1 MTKPGQI
8 LHRPKISK
16 HDRNLS
22 FYSPKLSLCILAIC
36 VTLFVLLQIQSL
48 HLHAPNIDPPT
59 SPSSSWSLLQQ
70 WQKLVFDKNLVSPN
84 NIGKDLE
91 SMTQKLR
98 DSVTF
103 LPLKDLRYAH
113 RPLDGHTW
121 FMSSM
126 YDTRETEGEV
136 QHQQFPSESSKGR
149 ILCLKGRD
157 THDGSWNYY
166 ALAWPEALPS
176 NSTFMTGLTFVS
188 YNHYNYDNIWHG
200 LSAVVPFVAWHKKN
214 GCEIPT
220 RWILYH
226 WGELRFRMGN
236 WLNTMM
242 EATFGHVPNIEVFD
256 EINKDD
262 DDEQRPVCFE
272 KAVVMRHNEGGMSRE
287 RRMEVYDLIRCKARV
302 YCNLSLERR
311 VPGIGM
317 TLLMRTGPRSF
328 RNETDVIRIF
338 EKECKKLEGCR
349 LMVAYSNNLTFC
361 EQVSI
366 IIVIFLCNFY
376 IYVFENLQW

>member
-1 MTKPGQI
+1 MPI
-8 LHRPKISK
+8 FSI
-16 HDRNLS
+16 
-22 FYSPKLSLCILAIC
+22 FSPKNYLNVC
-36 VTLFVLLQIQSL
+36 VFRDK
-48 HLHAPNIDPPT
+48 IDPPT

-220 RWILYH
+220 RWIDP
-226 WGELRFRMGN
+226 
-236 WLNTMM
+236 
-242 EATFGHVPNIEVFD
+242 VPL
-256 EINKDD
+256 
-262 DDEQRPVCFE
+262 
-272 KAVVMRHNEGGMSRE
+272 G
-287 RRMEVYDLIRCKARV
+287 
-302 YCNLSLERR
+302 
-311 VPGIGM
+311 
-317 TLLMRTGPRSF
+317 
-328 RNETDVIRIF
+328 
-338 EKECKKLEGCR
+338 
-349 LMVAYSNNLTFC
+349 
-361 EQVSI
+361 
-366 IIVIFLCNFY
+366 
-376 IYVFENLQW
+376 